1 MKKVN
6 INVILQIIA
15 LVFLIIIFYFSFQS
29 SSNLKVIA
37 AEVDNAKEELKTSKE
52 TITTLQKELQN
63 TEKEFEKMRAQKDL
77 IIHKRDSLIFAFRK
91 KNAKDWEELVRI
103 KDSIKF
109 TNDQLIKDRLLLD
122 RLFGLDQ

>member
-52 TITTLQKELQN
+52 TITTLQKKLEN
-63 TEKEFEKMRAQKDL
+63 TETEFKKMRAQKDL